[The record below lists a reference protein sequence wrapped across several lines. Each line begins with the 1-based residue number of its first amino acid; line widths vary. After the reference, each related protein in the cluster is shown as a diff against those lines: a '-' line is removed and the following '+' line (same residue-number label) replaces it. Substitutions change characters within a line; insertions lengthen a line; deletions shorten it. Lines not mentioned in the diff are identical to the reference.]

1 MLNTS
6 VETYPNVLSATA
18 VIGDSVGVVNR
29 AGGNLNRIEELM
41 LGRELAEGW
50 IQKGVSSL
58 YAEGLYA
65 QSNKDL
71 CRRFIQKIFNEGELP
86 LISEFMAPDVVNH
99 DITDSFGDTEP
110 LQAHKIGW
118 TADLVYLY
126 RHAFPDL
133 VVEIQDQIAEG
144 DQVVTRLRVRGTHKN
159 ALMAIAASGRKIDI
173 AAIRIDRMA
182 DGKIV
187 ESWSHFDVMG
197 MLHQIGALPEIN
209 RRPQQVAPV
218 SYETVTG
225 SKLPVPEWNPA
236 PTLPQPAFIS

>member
-6 VETYPNVLSATA
+6 VETRLNVMPTTA
-18 VIGDSVGVVNR
+18 IIGDSIVNNR
-29 AGGNLNRIEELM
+29 AGGNLSRIEELL
-41 LGRELAEGW
+41 LGRELAESW

-86 LISEFMAPDVVNH
+86 LIGEFMSPDVVNH
-99 DITDSFGDTEP
+99 DVSDSFGDTQP
-110 LQAHKIGW
+110 LQARNIEW
-118 TADLVYLY
+118 ATDLVYLY

-133 VVEIQDQIAEG
+133 LVEIQDQIAEA
-144 DQVVTRLRVRGTHKN
+144 DQVVTRLRIRGTHKN

-173 AAIRIDRMA
+173 ACIRIDRLA

-187 ESWSHFDVMG
+187 ESWSHFDMIG
-197 MLHQIGALPEIN
+197 LLHQIGALPELN
-209 RRPQQVAPV
+209 RRPQPVAPV
-218 SYETVTG
+218 F
-225 SKLPVPEWNPA
+225 
-236 PTLPQPAFIS
+236 LPQPAFVS